1 MKKSAILLAFLLIL
15 TSLIPTAFAAA
26 DLTHTQEYIPE
37 SRTQLGWIG
46 YDPLTIAAD
55 GSFSLEDTAVQFG
68 CTTKIAHMNRPE
80 PYPSTTHTFSDG
92 TLYYNLHLFV
102 NEQDFDGIPCLILYA
117 KLTVEN
123 LTKESAAFPVV
134 SAQLTA
140 LTDVPGEIPAGD
152 KAACDY
158 AVIIHAKEN
167 EFPTLDK
174 ETFGS
179 FDDNAAA
186 MKAFWDKQLSGSF
199 MLTEMPE
206 EASPY
211 AIALQTE
218 YIDLLCG
225 ISTDD
230 AYSLAAPLQKLPAD
244 TSVLSCFD
252 AALYYMKTEDS
263 AFLDSIWENLQK
275 QYTQICD
282 DLEIY
287 IFTVAEQEEKVQ
299 LLPGSSPE
307 TALEENLNALIELK
321 AFAFLCRGKDPALED
336 AVLTAYQKL
345 LSSVETVMRNTV
357 SYCTS
362 HWSVTNLSGSLSQG
376 IFPLS
381 ANSSA
386 AAAANW
392 YKRDS
397 VFNAP
402 GGGTYLKRLA
412 RQQLPYLD
420 KTGFSNSFSFIDSI
434 VSQSEDGTII
444 LGHGLPGTW
453 LYADTPLSFENY
465 PLAGGGTLSCTITG
479 KANELRIKLSPST
492 PTAASLEFP
501 VFLNNIE
508 YASCGFDSENG
519 IVSVPA
525 GVTEITVRLKKDIE
539 TITGAHENEHEL
551 EAAIAAF
558 EDMHLAEY
566 TKYSVS
572 LFAPALE
579 NAKAARTGP
588 ASEMHKAA
596 ADLQKAAAKLS
607 RTQSA
612 YTLSLYPDG
621 SASPSPV
628 GDLEANEILQTFT
641 SKKAG
646 TLSEIFIKGT
656 YSEGITAVIYSLQK
670 DGISPGDLLGEA
682 KGEVTGTGIL
692 FSFSVALEADTG
704 YLLSVFSETET
715 AVTLP
720 VYHITQDAPILY
732 AKTGND
738 TTAYDLTCIGAALQ
752 IIQANMEDLDVF
764 LEKCMAADVSSYTKE
779 SRNRLEK
786 EIKAA
791 KELLCT
797 QSVTEEEYKTVY
809 TNLKDAYA
817 ALATYPSD
825 APVEKTPAALY
836 VVLGIAA
843 LLLIAGGV
851 GAVASYKKREW

>member
-1 MKKSAILLAFLLIL
+1 MKKSAVLLAFLLIL

-26 DLTHTQEYIPE
+26 DLTHSQEYIPE
-37 SRTQLGWIG
+37 SYTQLGWMD

-55 GSFSLEDTAVQFG
+55 GSFLLEDTVVQFG
-68 CTTKIAHMNRPE
+68 CITKIAHMNRPE
-80 PYPSTTHTFSDG
+80 PYPVTTHTFSDG

-102 NEQDFDGIPCLILYA
+102 NERDLDDVPCMVLYA
-117 KLTVEN
+117 RLTVEN
-123 LTKESAAFPVV
+123 LTRESAAFPVV

-140 LTDVPGEIPAGD
+140 LTDVPGEVPAGD

-158 AVIIHAKEN
+158 AVIIHVKDNDLSASAR
-167 EFPTLDK
+167 DK
-174 ETFGS
+174 EAFGS
-179 FDDNAAA
+179 FDDNITV

-199 MLTEMPE
+199 TFTEMPE
-206 EASPY
+206 EAESY

-244 TSVLSCFD
+244 TSALSCFD
-252 AALYYMKTEDS
+252 AALYYMKTENSD
-263 AFLDSIWENLQK
+263 FLDSIWENLQK
-275 QYTQICD
+275 QYTQLCD

-287 IFTVAEQEEKVQ
+287 IFTAAEQEEKVQ

-321 AFAFLCRGKDPALED
+321 AFAFLCREKDPSLED
-336 AVLTAYQKL
+336 VTLTAYQNL

-376 IFPLS
+376 IFSLS

-420 KTGFSNSFSFIDSI
+420 GTEFANSFSFIDSI

-444 LGHGLPGTW
+444 LGHGLPGAW
-453 LYADTPLSFENY
+453 LYSDSTLSFENY
-465 PLAGGGTLSCTITG
+465 PLSGGGTLSCTITG
-479 KANELRIKLSPST
+479 KENELRIKLSPSA

-525 GVTEITVRLKKDIE
+525 GVTEITVRLKNDIE
-539 TITGAHENEHEL
+539 TITQAHQNAHEL

-558 EDMHLAEY
+558 EEMHLAEY

-579 NAKAARTGP
+579 NAKTARTGP
-588 ASEMHKAA
+588 TSEMHKAA

-612 YTLSLYPDG
+612 YTLSLYQDG
-621 SASPSPV
+621 TVSA
-628 GDLEANEILQTFT
+628 GNLEADEILQTFT

-646 TLSEIFIKGT
+646 TLSEIFIKGA
-656 YSEGITAVIYSLQK
+656 YSESVTAVIYSLQK

-692 FSFSVALEADTG
+692 FSFSVELEADTG
-704 YLLSVFSETET
+704 YVLSVFSETSS
-715 AVTLP
+715 VTLP
-720 VYHITQDAPILY
+720 VYPITQDAPVLY

-738 TTAYDLTCIGAALQ
+738 TAAYDLTCIGAALQ
-752 IIQANMEDLDVF
+752 ITQANMEDLDVF
-764 LEKCMAADVSSYTKE
+764 LEKCMSADVSSYTKE

-797 QSVTEEEYKTVY
+797 QSVSEDEYKTVY

-843 LLLIAGGV
+843 LLLIAGGI